1 MDVPPR
7 QTVILMESLE
17 QTQPRG
23 ASPATRD
30 PALTLPFLP
39 PPLSSGKGD
48 TEAPPL
54 TPCPFPT
61 GRGEWGA
68 LIRQRNRESDLR
80 GHVSCQSTPCRDG
93 AGEDRRWWPVAAVHG
108 LGWTF
113 CRFTSSSR
121 DALSASSP
129 ARPDAAG

>member
-80 GHVSCQSTPCRDG
+80 GHVSCQSTP
-93 AGEDRRWWPVAAVHG
+93 AGTGLEKTGGGGRWPRCM
-108 LGWTF
+108 GW
-113 CRFTSSSR
+113 
-121 DALSASSP
+121 
-129 ARPDAAG
+129 AGPFVVSLAPPGTL